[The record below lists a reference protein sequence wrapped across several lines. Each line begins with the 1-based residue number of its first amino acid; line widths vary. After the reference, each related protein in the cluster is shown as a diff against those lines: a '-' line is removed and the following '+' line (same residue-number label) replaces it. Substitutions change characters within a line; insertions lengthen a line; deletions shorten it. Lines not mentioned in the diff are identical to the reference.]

1 MKTFFGEAFIP
12 KETLEETGIKYP
24 VKLEYYKDVNEEN
37 FIGGNKT
44 KYGISI
50 VQTEYVPNNTKIKT
64 KNIKYLTN
72 DEKEDEKIL
81 NIFKESQVTI
91 INSEEVISD
100 LGFYIKNKT

>member
-1 MKTFFGEAFIP
+1 MKTFFGETFIP
-12 KETLEETGIKYP
+12 KDILEENGIKYP
-24 VKLEYYKDVNEEN
+24 VKIEYYKNVNEDN
-37 FIGGNKT
+37 SKDSNKT

-50 VQTEYVPNNTKIKT
+50 VQTEYIPNHTKIET

-81 NIFKESQVTI
+81 NIFKECQVTI

-100 LGFYIKNKT
+100 LGFD